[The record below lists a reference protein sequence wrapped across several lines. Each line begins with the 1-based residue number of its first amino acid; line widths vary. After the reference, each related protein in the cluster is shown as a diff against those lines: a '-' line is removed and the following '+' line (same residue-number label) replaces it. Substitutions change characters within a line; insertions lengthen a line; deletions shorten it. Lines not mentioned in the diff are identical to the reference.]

1 MTRFGLSLGS
11 EAIVGRSRLGG
22 MAMGVSNRPVAAFH
36 GTPLFGLNPTT
47 VNFSDDSTNTPTAWL
62 WDFGD
67 GGSSSLQ
74 NPSHDYITDGAFTVT
89 LKVANDA
96 GSGTLT
102 KTAYI
107 KINVLAA
114 FDVTNTTGLVPAG
127 EYDTPT
133 LYGVGAYGLY
143 MAAGLGATI
152 FPRDHISFSPE
163 FFTIS
168 GSIARYV
175 EFDLTEWNGVNYNG
189 YNSQIQIYGTG
200 VIDGI
205 PRSAT
210 YNMGTIPSHQVLDLG
225 ADCYNVYFRIFEVC
239 EWTDGWPRV
248 STTVENVIYSISPPA
263 PVASF
268 TGTPLTGSI
277 PLGVQFTD
285 TSTNTPTSWLW
296 DFGDGNTSTAQNPLY
311 TYTVAGTY
319 SVSLTATNAGGS
331 DTHTATN
338 YVTASTPPA
347 PVASFTGTP
356 LTGSIPLGV
365 QFTDTSTNT
374 PTSWL
379 WDFGDGNT
387 STAQNPLYTYT
398 VAGTYSVSLT
408 ATNAGGSDTHTAT
421 NYVTA
426 SPTIAPVSSFTGT
439 PLSGNVPFAVQF
451 TDTSINS
458 PTSWLWDFGD
468 GNTSTVQNPLHT
480 YTVAGTYTVSLKVTN
495 SAGND
500 THVETNYVAASAV
513 GTWSAGGTLNT
524 ARQEHSGFGTRTA
537 GAAVGGDTA
546 YGAGVMTSTE
556 KYNGTVWSPGAGD
569 LNTGRWIFAACGI
582 QSAGL
587 AFGGQ
592 DLFSQTLNST
602 ESYNSTAWA
611 SLAAILITARDSHA
625 GCGLQGAALAIG
637 GENAGSTVIGTT
649 EAFNSVAW
657 LAGGS
662 LGTARMREAGC
673 GTSIAALAI
682 GGCNSGG
689 NLLATTETY
698 NGTAWSAGGG
708 MSAARDRLAACGLQ
722 SAALAFGG
730 ENSSFTSVATTESYN
745 GTSWSTEGT
754 LLSTLRNQAGCG
766 TINAGLA
773 CGGTVSG
780 GTPSTDTEMFTK

>member
-248 STTVENVIYSISPPA
+248 STTVENVIYSIS
-263 PVASF
+263 
-268 TGTPLTGSI
+268 
-277 PLGVQFTD
+277 
-285 TSTNTPTSWLW
+285 
-296 DFGDGNTSTAQNPLY
+296 
-311 TYTVAGTY
+311 
-319 SVSLTATNAGGS
+319 
-331 DTHTATN
+331 
-338 YVTASTPPA
+338 PPA